1 MIATTVLVVDASAIA
16 EMLLGTA
23 KGRQVAMVIGSDH
36 SLHAPDLLSLE
47 IASVARGL
55 IRSGE
60 ITVAEAEQVV
70 IELGALG
77 IEFYEH
83 LPFLPRVL
91 QLRDNFT
98 AYDAIYVAL
107 AETLAATLLTCDV
120 KFGRSPAHRAAVQL
134 VDE

>member
-107 AETLAATLLTCDV
+107 AETLDATLLTCDV
-120 KFGRSPAHRAAVQL
+120 KFGRSTGHRVAVRL